1 MRAMARKSK
10 HKRPAGA
17 DLTVRT
23 AADAGTAALSAAR
36 AAMENGATPAS
47 IAEIAALC
55 HEAADHL
62 AGAHLALGMP
72 GDGSG
77 EALHHMDAAL
87 SCLKLVVSESE
98 KRQGKRKTPVRAS
111 A

>member
-1 MRAMARKSK
+1 MTRNTKR
-10 HKRPAGA
+10 KRPARV

-23 AADAGTAALSAAR
+23 ASDAGTAALSAAR
-36 AAMENGATPAS
+36 AAMANGAAPAS

-72 GDGSG
+72 GDGSDT
-77 EALHHMDAAL
+77 ALQHMDAAL
-87 SCLKLVVSESE
+87 SCLKQVAAESE
-98 KRQGKRKTPVRAS
+98 KRKGRFKTTVRAS